1 MLYGNAVANLLLLQD
16 RRLGFSGL
24 KAPQEG
30 CIVALLGRFDAP
42 AVLRSLHEPGQ
53 YELLNFAWV
62 TSAMH
67 QDVWEEIKSDETE
80 IILV

>member
-1 MLYGNAVANLLLLQD
+1 MLYGDAVANLLLLQD

-24 KAPQEG
+24 KAPQG

-42 AVLRSLHEPGQ
+42 AVLRPLHEPEQ
-53 YELLNFAWV
+53 YELLNFAWA

-67 QDVWEEIKSDETE
+67 QDVWEEI
-80 IILV
+80 